1 MNFSKFFLCLLIT
14 GTPLFYVDAM
24 QEQVQAEASL
34 TKPATAAPLIKL
46 AANAIAR
53 TVFNKKEDLFA
64 LLRTRYKDLPDE
76 RKADII
82 TAYSEIA
89 GLPLFD
95 AYARWKQARLGP
107 ESLAKL
113 AATCIA
119 KAIYEKSGDLFALL
133 KTTYKDLPN
142 ECKAGIIA
150 AYSKLIPAD
159 QLLPLAIGCAQLS
172 DLALFDE
179 HAKQIIKR
187 AALIEK
193 NNPLKDKVDRV
204 VSSVLVSARQELL
217 KGKLLSEEK
226 KQAINKLSFGLDKFL
241 ASVETGNAE
250 SYPLPAQWNVYLTGE
265 ANNPSITCIL
275 EADARSCVFARTA
288 LEITHRLAA
297 HEFFDDQAEQQ
308 PLTRICLLEKQNH
321 DNSFAVYQQ
330 QCSVE
335 LIKESLMALV
345 PENDWIH
352 SVQQLMVENEPLALD
367 LLMKCLIMRMSST
380 TIKCFLEI
388 YLWACIFDRH
398 EIQKFIECVASVD
411 SCKVTTLPIIKKLY
425 GNSTIILVS
434 EGKYNDAY
442 FEKIKQKTLRRDLLA
457 AAYRGD
463 YEIVLHGYDNL
474 EELKNKRVP
483 YPLPPKGCCIKYD
496 LLDFACKLGYTKFV
510 EVLLAKG
517 FEVKSPNY
525 ALMHVL
531 TDGRKRLVRKIFNQ
545 EDTEKKI
552 IFDAFKALEEIDKD
566 KLGRS
571 ADALKIFIDCN
582 MAASH
587 VYRVFDFAQLFAAA
601 AYWENREIFD
611 YLLQAVKSEK
621 CSLTVAQKQ
630 EMLGLALCLAVHNSA
645 SLGMI
650 QLLVE
655 SGASVNGW
663 PQESE
668 NPRHADDY
676 QEAIEVTGHLLYD
689 AVNRDEPYI
698 PCDADIEV
706 VRYLLSQGARDE
718 AFECDGGEV
727 SGYGLAHEKELDV
740 LAELL
745 RSVFVERQPM
755 DEQPTD
761 EPLGEE
767 QP

>member
-1 MNFSKFFLCLLIT
+1 M
-14 GTPLFYVDAM
+14 
-24 QEQVQAEASL
+24 
-34 TKPATAAPLIKL
+34 
-46 AANAIAR
+46 
-53 TVFNKKEDLFA
+53 
-64 LLRTRYKDLPDE
+64 
-76 RKADII
+76 
-82 TAYSEIA
+82 
-89 GLPLFD
+89 
-95 AYARWKQARLGP
+95 
-107 ESLAKL
+107 
-113 AATCIA
+113 
-119 KAIYEKSGDLFALL
+119 
-133 KTTYKDLPN
+133 
-142 ECKAGIIA
+142 
-150 AYSKLIPAD
+150 
-159 QLLPLAIGCAQLS
+159 
-172 DLALFDE
+172 
-179 HAKQIIKR
+179 
-187 AALIEK
+187 
-193 NNPLKDKVDRV
+193 
-204 VSSVLVSARQELL
+204 
-217 KGKLLSEEK
+217 
-226 KQAINKLSFGLDKFL
+226 
-241 ASVETGNAE
+241 
-250 SYPLPAQWNVYLTGE
+250 
-265 ANNPSITCIL
+265 
-275 EADARSCVFARTA
+275 
-288 LEITHRLAA
+288 
-297 HEFFDDQAEQQ
+297 HEFFDDQAIQQ

-321 DNSFAVYQQ
+321 DNCFAAYQQ

-345 PENDWIH
+345 PENDWVH
-352 SVQQLMVENEPLALD
+352 AVQQLMVENEPLALD

-457 AAYRGD
+457 AACRGD

-474 EELKNKRVP
+474 EELKNKKVP
-483 YPLPPKGCCIKYD
+483 YPLSKGSCIKYD

-552 IFDAFKALEEIDKD
+552 IFDALRALQEINKD

-571 ADALKIFIDCN
+571 ADALKIFIDCD

-601 AYWENREIFD
+601 ACCQNREIFD
-611 YLLQAVKSEK
+611 YLLVAVNSEK
-621 CSLTVAQKQ
+621 CNLTVAQKQ

-645 SLGMI
+645 PLVMV

-655 SGASVNGW
+655 SGAPVNGW
-663 PQESE
+663 PQEPE
-668 NPRHADDY
+668 NPRHVDDY

-689 AVNRDEPYI
+689 AVNKDEPYI
-698 PCDADIEV
+698 PCDTDIEV
-706 VRYLLSQGARDE
+706 VRYLLSKGACDATFEYDGAE
-718 AFECDGGEV
+718 A
-727 SGYGLAHEKELDV
+727 SAYGLAQEKELDV

-745 RSVFVERQPM
+745 RPVFVERQPV

-761 EPLGEE
+761 EQSGDE